1 MHGMPAHFPLTDWN
15 AMKVLDQIKSLKEL
29 QEIGAISQEEFDEQK
44 RRILDRHFDGSSFLA
59 SKVQDGQ
66 EPFFLNASNNNPSEV
81 SRSRKSK
88 IVAGL
93 LAICLGALGIHK
105 FYLGYKNEG
114 IAMLLGSLLGSLQ
127 IIGPFVMNLISFIE
141 GIIYLTKT
149 DSDFEAQYVLSHKGW
164 F

>member
-1 MHGMPAHFPLTDWN
+1 MPAHFPLTDWS
-15 AMKVLDQIKSLKEL
+15 AMEVLDQIKSLKEL

-44 RRILDRHFDGSSFLA
+44 RRILDRHFDGSNYLA
-59 SKVQDGQ
+59 SKVQEEQ
-66 EPFFLNASNNNPSEV
+66 KSFFLNASNNNPSEV
-81 SRSRKSK
+81 SRSQKSK

-105 FYLGYKNEG
+105 FYLGYRNEG
-114 IAMLLGSLLGSLQ
+114 IAMLLGSLLGSLL

-149 DSDFEAQYVLSHKGW
+149 DSDFEAQYVLGHKGW

>member
-1 MHGMPAHFPLTDWN
+1 ME
-15 AMKVLDQIKSLKEL
+15 VLDQIKSLKEL
-29 QEIGAISQEEFDEQK
+29 QEMGAISQEEFDEQK
-44 RRILDRHFDGSSFLA
+44 RRILDHHFDGSRLETFSSGGEQKLFC
-59 SKVQDGQ
+59 S
-66 EPFFLNASNNNPSEV
+66 NAANNNSPANST
-81 SRSRKSK
+81 SQKSK

-114 IAMLLGSLLGSLQ
+114 IAMLLGTLLGSLL
-127 IIGPFVMNLISFIE
+127 IIGPLVMNLISFIE

-149 DSDFEAQYVLSHKGW
+149 DSDFEVQYILGHKGW

>member
-1 MHGMPAHFPLTDWN
+1 ME
-15 AMKVLDQIKSLKEL
+15 VLDQIKSLKEL
-29 QEIGAISQEEFDEQK
+29 QEIGAISQAEFDEQK
-44 RRILDRHFDGSSFLA
+44 RRILDRHFDGINFLA
-59 SKVQDGQ
+59 SKVQDEQ
-66 EPFFLNASNNNPSEV
+66 KSFPPNASNNNPSEV
-81 SRSRKSK
+81 SRSQKSK

-114 IAMLLGSLLGSLQ
+114 IAMLLGSLLGSLL
-127 IIGPFVMNLISFIE
+127 IIGPFAMNLISFIE

-149 DSDFEAQYVLSHKGW
+149 DSDFEAQYVLGHKGW

>member
-1 MHGMPAHFPLTDWN
+1 MPTHFPLTDWN
-15 AMKVLDQIKSLKEL
+15 VMEVLDQIKSLKEL

-44 RRILDRHFDGSSFLA
+44 RRILDRHFDGSNFLA
-59 SKVQDGQ
+59 SKVQDEQ
-66 EPFFLNASNNNPSEV
+66 KSFCLNDSNNNPSEV
-81 SRSRKSK
+81 SRSQKSK

-114 IAMLLGSLLGSLQ
+114 IAMLLGSLLGSLL

-149 DSDFEAQYVLSHKGW
+149 DSDFETQYVLGHKGW

>member
-1 MHGMPAHFPLTDWN
+1 MPAHFPLTDWN
-15 AMKVLDQIKSLKEL
+15 AMEVLDQIKSLKEL

-59 SKVQDGQ
+59 SKVQDEQ
-66 EPFFLNASNNNPSEV
+66 KPFFLNASNSNPSEV
-81 SRSRKSK
+81 SRSQKSK

-114 IAMLLGSLLGSLQ
+114 IAMLLGSLLGSLL

-149 DSDFEAQYVLSHKGW
+149 DSDFEAQYVLGHKGW

>member
-1 MHGMPAHFPLTDWN
+1 MASRDSFIPTPQTTIPQ
-15 AMKVLDQIKSLKEL
+15 QI
-29 QEIGAISQEEFDEQK
+29 QRPQ
-44 RRILDRHFDGSSFLA
+44 
-59 SKVQDGQ
+59 
-66 EPFFLNASNNNPSEV
+66 
-81 SRSRKSK
+81 KSK

-114 IAMLLGSLLGSLQ
+114 IAMLLGTLLGSLL
-127 IIGPFVMNLISFIE
+127 IIGPLVMNLISFIE

-149 DSDFEAQYVLSHKGW
+149 DSDFEVQYVLGHKGW

>member
-1 MHGMPAHFPLTDWN
+1 MPAHFPLTDWN
-15 AMKVLDQIKSLKEL
+15 AMEVLDQIKSLKEL

-59 SKVQDGQ
+59 SKVQDEQ
-66 EPFFLNASNNNPSEV
+66 KPFFLNASNNNPSEV
-81 SRSRKSK
+81 SRSQKSK

-114 IAMLLGSLLGSLQ
+114 IAMLLGSLLGSLL

-141 GIIYLTKT
+141 GISYLTKT
-149 DSDFEAQYVLSHKGW
+149 DSDFEAQYVLGHKGW